1 MIVYFAVPGLR
12 FCDIHVISADVHVFD
27 IMLYIFNAC
36 FSYIEQTKRKPRT
49 LSTQTVTISKKG

>member
-1 MIVYFAVPGLR
+1 MIVYFAVPMLR
-12 FCDIHVISADVHVFD
+12 FCDIHVISADVFD

-36 FSYIEQTKRKPRT
+36 FSYIEQTKWKSRT